1 MPTNTSPAY
10 PIAGT
15 NGVIGT
21 QGPIGPA
28 GTNGIDGIDG
38 TNGAQGIQ
46 GIQGIQGPTGA
57 TGATGPQG
65 PAISTQTA
73 LVDRTVDS
81 TFTFN
86 AVDFHNNGTVVA
98 LTNKTLGAGWSRA
111 SNVITYTGTPEKV
124 IGYVSL
130 SALNGAGNYWARPA
144 LRVSRGATVVAV
156 IDDLAMQLNGNYS
169 GDAAING
176 VFFDNNP
183 PANPAYTFTWFDN
196 DNRTYSGLPATYSQ
210 LALSAVHKVQ
220 VYTP

>member
-1 MPTNTSPAY
+1 MAMNYAPPKA
-10 PIAGT
+10 IAGT
-15 NGVIGT
+15 NGVPG
-21 QGPIGPA
+21 GVGS
-28 GTNGIDGIDG
+28 
-38 TNGAQGIQ
+38 
-46 GIQGIQGPTGA
+46 
-57 TGATGPQG
+57 QG
-65 PAISTQTA
+65 PAIATQTA
-73 LVDRTVDS
+73 SVDQTVDA

-98 LTNKTLGAGWSRA
+98 LTNKTLGAGWARA
-111 SNVITYTGTPEKV
+111 SNVITYTGSPEKV

-176 VFFDNNP
+176 VFFDHNP

-196 DNRTYSGLPATYSQ
+196 DNRNYSGLPATYSQ

-220 VYTP
+220 VFTP